1 MRARTFCLLPSPNS
15 SAGDRRITEA
25 SPTKISLNIIANRL
39 HNQLISRPTF
49 ETPAEVV
56 GWLGAV
62 QAQDYASA
70 KWAVG
75 LRMKDA
81 SDAALDQALADGTII
96 RTHVMRPTWHFVI
109 PADIR
114 WMLNLTAPRVKAAM
128 SYNFHRLGLDASIFK
143 RSNLALIKALEGS
156 KQLTR
161 LELVAILKQRGIKSD
176 NLGYLHILLNA
187 ELDTIVCSG
196 GRRGKQFTYA
206 LLDERVPLVKKLDR
220 DVALADLTRR
230 YFTSH
235 GPATVQDYAWWS
247 GLTTADAKA
256 GIELL
261 KPRIKN
267 EVVDGQTYWYA
278 ASPSLLKDIPHTA
291 WLLPAYDEYM
301 VGYTDRMVI
310 IDPQHSKML
319 DGFAGAL
326 LNNSL
331 VIDGRIVGTWKRT
344 IKKDAV
350 AIELKLLT
358 SLNKTQTRALDEAV
372 ERYSR
377 FLDLPVLVT

>member
-39 HNQLISRPTF
+39 HNQLISRPAF
-49 ETPAEVV
+49 ESPAEVV

-62 QAQDYASA
+62 QAQDYAAA

-75 LRMKDA
+75 LRMKDG

-96 RTHVMRPTWHFVI
+96 RTHVMRPTWHFVT

-114 WMLNLTAPRVKAAM
+114 WMLNLTALRVKAAM
-128 SYNFHRLGLDASIFK
+128 SYNFRRLGLDASICK

-267 EVVDGQTYWYA
+267 EVLDGQTYWYS
-278 ASPSLLKDIPHTA
+278 ASMPLVKDIPHTA

-344 IKKDAV
+344 LRKNAV

-358 SLNKTQTRALDEAV
+358 SLNKTQTRARDEAV

-377 FLDLPVLVT
+377 FLDLPVRVT

>member
-1 MRARTFCLLPSPNS
+1 M
-15 SAGDRRITEA
+15 
-25 SPTKISLNIIANRL
+25 NIIANRL
-39 HNQLISRPTF
+39 YNQLISRPAF

-56 GWLGAV
+56 EWLGAV
-62 QAQDYASA
+62 QAQGYASA

-75 LRMKDA
+75 LRMKDG
-81 SDAALDQALADGTII
+81 SDAALDRALADGTII
-96 RTHVMRPTWHFVI
+96 RTHVMRPTWHFVT

-114 WMLNLTAPRVKAAM
+114 WMLALTAPRVRAAL
-128 SYNFHRLGLDASIFK
+128 SYNSRRLGLDASVYK
-143 RSNLALIKALEGS
+143 RSNSALAKALRGG

-161 LELVAILKQRGIKSD
+161 LELVPLLRERGIKTD
-176 NLGYLHILLNA
+176 NLGFIHILLHA
-187 ELDTIVCSG
+187 ELDAIICSG
-196 GRRGKQFTYA
+196 GRRGRQFTYA
-206 LLDERVPLVKKLDR
+206 LLDERVPQVKKLDR
-220 DVALADLTRR
+220 DESLAELTRR

-247 GLTTADAKA
+247 GLTNSDAKS

-278 ASPSLLKDIPHTA
+278 ASMPSVKDDPHMA
-291 WLLPAYDEYM
+291 WLLPAFDEYM
-301 VGYTDRMVI
+301 VGYTDRTVI
-310 IDPQHSKML
+310 IDLQHSKML

-331 VIDGRIVGTWKRT
+331 VIDGRIVGMWKRT
-344 IKKDAV
+344 LKKDAV
-350 AIELKLLT
+350 AIELKLLA
-358 SLNKTQTRALDEAV
+358 SLDKAQTRALDAAID
-372 ERYSR
+372 RYGR